1 MIAIIKTE
9 FQKIKRYH
17 ILLIGLIGMFCSPL
31 LQLFSQMIMNE
42 ELRDP
47 DFHFASLIDAVIW
60 GNTQI
65 FMPVLFTLTGGYL
78 INREYTDDTLKNIL
92 TVPVSFRKFLA
103 GKLAA
108 IGLLSVLFGIYSLIV
123 TWIVSVIARL
133 PGINAA
139 DFLYGLLRM
148 IPLSVL
154 IYVIV
159 LPVIA
164 FCSRRP
170 GLFMTGSVLSF
181 IAGYC
186 VLFFKRGLL
195 RDIYPF
201 TAALTLIGFD
211 TSSYTGAPVKGSLPL
226 AVLSLGCMLLVSMIL
241 VYTAKVPEAAG
252 KRKTPKK
259 HAGSLRPAQKARV
272 RSDTNYSIS

>member
-1 MIAIIKTE
+1 MFAIIKTE

-31 LQLFSQMIMNE
+31 LQLFSQAVINE
-42 ELRDP
+42 ELRNP
-47 DFHFASLIDAVIW
+47 DFHFTAFIDAVIW

-65 FMPVLFTLTGGYL
+65 FMPVVFTLTGGYL

-123 TWIVSVIARL
+123 TWIISVFAHL
-133 PGINAA
+133 PEINMS

-148 IPLSVL
+148 ILLSVL
-154 IYVIV
+154 VYVIV

-201 TAALTLIGFD
+201 TAALTLISFD
-211 TSSYTGAPVKGSLPL
+211 TSSYTGAPDKGSLPL
-226 AVLSLGCMLLVSMIL
+226 AVLSLGCMLLISAIL
-241 VYTAKVPEAAG
+241 VCSAKVPEAAG

-259 HAGSLRPAQKARV
+259 HASLRPAQRAQM
-272 RSDTNYSIS
+272 RSGRN